1 MRERDVACDV
11 PLFYNNYFGTSFV
24 NNNGVFKIL
33 TFIVK
38 IVEIMKRIII
48 FLLII
53 AAVSFQDSYAQKRK
67 SERAYASYN
76 AGEFYDAIDLFKD
89 AYSKAGKGDKATRTE
104 LGYMIAECYRLTN
117 DPKNA
122 ETWYRLSVRSAFS
135 KPEAE
140 YWLAESLKKNGKYQQ
155 AVEELNKY
163 KQVAPSDAKADQE
176 IRSCEL
182 AVEWQRNPE
191 AYKVDELKD
200 LNSKESDFSPAY
212 GRDDFGVIYFTSSR
226 DDAAGNKTHGATGQ
240 GFTDIFESRLDKKS
254 KWSTPVPVPK
264 INTEFEEGT
273 PCLSRDYSVMY
284 FTRCEAGKRE
294 KKGCIIMY
302 SKKSGDSWG
311 DPKSA
316 EVLPDS
322 ITAAHPALSADGL
335 TLYFV
340 SDKEGGSGLKDIY
353 VSTRG
358 SESEPWSA
366 PSNLGP
372 DINTSGNELFPYIR
386 EDGTLYFASDGH
398 IGMGGLDIFKAKQQ
412 PDGSWV
418 VLNMK
423 SPINSFADDFG
434 ITFED
439 GSERG
444 IFSSTRKGKGNDDLF
459 SFELPPMRFNVAGL
473 VKDEKTGS
481 PIAGSQVQLIASDG
495 SNLQAETGTAGD
507 FKFALKPDVD
517 YIFLASKKGYLNGK
531 ERETTKGQEKSR
543 DFMVTIPLTATDNPI
558 ELPNI
563 FYDFG
568 KWDLRPES
576 MVSLDKLV
584 ETLTDPTLNPNITI
598 ELMSHTDSRDTEE
611 YNLELSQKRAQSVVQ
626 YLIEK
631 GVEPDRLVAK
641 GYGESRPKV
650 VDAAIA
656 AQYSFLKAGTV
667 LSEQFINSLPND
679 ELKEIA
685 HQINRRTE
693 FRVLRTDYESI
704 KK

>member
-1 MRERDVACDV
+1 MRRYIILLLLVAV
-11 PLFYNNYFGTSFV
+11 VG
-24 NNNGVFKIL
+24 
-33 TFIVK
+33 
-38 IVEIMKRIII
+38 
-48 FLLII
+48 
-53 AAVSFQDSYAQKRK
+53 FQDSYAQKRK
-67 SERAYASYN
+67 SERAYSSFK
-76 AGEFYDAIDLFKD
+76 AGEYFDAIDLFKD
-89 AYSKAGKGDKATRTE
+89 SYSKARKADKATRTE

-117 DPKNA
+117 DPRNA
-122 ETWYRLSVRSAFS
+122 ETWYRLAVRSSVS
-135 KPEAE
+135 KPDAQ

-155 AVEELNKY
+155 AVDEFRKY
-163 KQVAPSDAKADQE
+163 KQIAPSDPRADRE

-182 AVEWQRNPE
+182 ALEWQRNPE
-191 AYKVDELKD
+191 AYRVEELKD

-254 KWSTPVPVPK
+254 KWSTPVPVEK
-264 INTEFEEGT
+264 INTESEEGT
-273 PCLSRDYSVMY
+273 PCFTRDFSEMY

-294 KKGCIIMY
+294 TKGCIIMV
-302 SKKSGDSWG
+302 SKRTGDNWG
-311 DPKSA
+311 EPEDTKI
-316 EVLPDS
+316 LPDS
-322 ITAAHPALSADGL
+322 LVAAHPALSADGL

-340 SDKEGGSGLKDIY
+340 SDKEGGFGLKDIY
-353 VSTRG
+353 MVTRSG
-358 SESEPWSA
+358 EGEAWSEPE
-366 PSNLGP
+366 NLGP
-372 DINTSGNELFPYIR
+372 DINTSGDELFPFIR
-386 EDGTLYFASDGH
+386 EDGTLYFASDGL

-418 VLNMK
+418 VQNMK
-423 SPINSFADDFG
+423 SPVNSFADDFG
-434 ITFED
+434 ISFED
-439 GSERG
+439 SSERG
-444 IFSSTRKGKGNDDLF
+444 IFSSTRKGRGNDELY
-459 SFELPPMRFNVAGL
+459 SFELPPMRFNVTGL
-473 VKDEKTGS
+473 VKDEKSGG
-481 PIAGSQVQLIASDG
+481 PIAGSVVQLIASDG
-495 SNLQAETGTAGD
+495 SNLQAETGASGD
-507 FKFALKPDVD
+507 FKFALKQDVD
-517 YIFLASKKGYLNGK
+517 YIFLASKRGYLNGK

-543 DFMVTIPLTATDNPI
+543 DFMVTILLTATDSPI

-611 YNLELSQKRAQSVVQ
+611 YNQDLSQKRAQSVVQ

-631 GVEPDRLVAK
+631 GVEPDRLSAR
-641 GYGESRPKV
+641 GYGESSPKI

-656 AQYSFLKAGTV
+656 AQYPFLKAGTA
-667 LSEQFINSLPND
+667 LTEQYINSLGS
-679 ELKEIA
+679 EEQKEIA

-693 FRVLRTDYESI
+693 FRVLRTDYEAP